1 VNARANPDYAPI
13 TLRRIEI
20 MQGRLEAIYISLYFS
35 ALLIFLA
42 IMGGLYIVRK
52 DILKEIN
59 K

>member
-1 VNARANPDYAPI
+1 
-13 TLRRIEI
+13 
-20 MQGRLEAIYISLYFS
+20 MQSRLEAIYMSLYFS
-35 ALLIFLA
+35 ALLIFIA